1 MHRVHLVVRGR
12 VQGVGFRGFVAR
24 RARDLALAGEVR
36 NTPEGTVEITAE
48 GRLNDLESLLAEVR
62 RGPVAARVEGVD
74 VAWLEGTGR
83 WRGFDIRG

>member
-24 RARDLALAGEVR
+24 RARDLSLGGEVR
-36 NTPEGTVEITAE
+36 NTPEGTVEVTAE
-48 GRLNDLESLLAEVR
+48 GRLGDLETLVAEVS

-74 VAWLEGTGR
+74 VAWLEGTGHF
-83 WRGFDIRG
+83 RGFDIRG